1 LKESVVGDDY
11 QRVDLCP
18 KAFNSRFGLFAATTR
33 LEAKGRSDNTDG
45 ERTYRFRNS
54 RDNGRTAGS
63 GSATFA
69 CCDENEVRAGEAFF
83 NFGCVVFRGAT
94 ADFGVGASTETT
106 GQLPSNVE
114 FDVGVAEEK
123 CLCIGV
129 YRDVFDTLDLGV
141 NHSIDSIDTTATYAD
156 NLNDGEV
163 IVACGCHG
171 FLQRSGST

>member
-1 LKESVVGDDY
+1 VHDAAYICEVKIDEPGVRDEVGYALDSGEEDLVCDGKSLGDRNRRVSELKESVVGDDY

-18 KAFNSRFGLFAATTR
+18 KAFNSRFGLFTATTR

-94 ADFGVGASTETT
+94 TDFGVGASTETT
-106 GQLPSNVE
+106 
-114 FDVGVAEEK
+114 
-123 CLCIGV
+123 
-129 YRDVFDTLDLGV
+129 R
-141 NHSIDSIDTTATYAD
+141 
-156 NLNDGEV
+156 
-163 IVACGCHG
+163 
-171 FLQRSGST
+171 